1 MKLKFEFHL
10 PDIILIECLTLNILL
25 YVSMLYKFYG
35 FLHLEI
41 FDKCINRNWLT
52 IPRSINICCRTHRL
66 TLNSPDDW
74 SEKEGEKE
82 REGNG
87 GSEKSRDSPRG
98 ANLPQKITHGKRWTR
113 VFFLAT
119 RTVHVRYK
127 KRSSLREAAKETL
140 ESAIRLR
147 RSIKGT
153 PGTFD
158 VQQTHPLLLSI
169 LLRCLSS

>member
-1 MKLKFEFHL
+1 MFDFEYF
-10 PDIILIECLTLNILL
+10 II

-52 IPRSINICCRTHRL
+52 IPRSINICCRTHRP

-113 VFFLAT
+113 VFFWQRAPYTYAIRNGLRFA
-119 RTVHVRYK
+119 
-127 KRSSLREAAKETL
+127 KRQKRLWRARFVFVVQLKVLRER
-140 ESAIRLR
+140 SMSNRL
-147 RSIKGT
+147 
-153 PGTFD
+153 
-158 VQQTHPLLLSI
+158 I
-169 LLRCLSS
+169 LYSSSFFFVVYRLK